1 VKRIA
6 TFLVA
11 TLALGAA
18 SAGANEPL
26 TYDQALSRLRACATA
41 GATNAPHGS
50 LREAVVAVR
59 SLCRPQINR
68 VYDATDER
76 IAADNPD
83 ASADLLGEL
92 RTKARRKIDRDLAV
106 LVSTQTGLAQ

>member
-1 VKRIA
+1 MKQIA
-6 TFLVA
+6 TFLVV

-18 SAGANEPL
+18 AASANEPL
-26 TYDQALSRLRACATA
+26 TYDQAISRLRACATA
-41 GATNAPHGS
+41 GATNAPRGS

-59 SLCRPQINR
+59 SLCRPQIDR
-68 VYDATDER
+68 VHDATDER

-83 ASADLLGEL
+83 ASAELLGEL

>member
-1 VKRIA
+1 MKRLA
-6 TFLVA
+6 TFLAV

-18 SAGANEPL
+18 AAGANEPL
-26 TYDQALSRLRACATA
+26 TYDQAISRLRACATA
-41 GATNAPHGS
+41 GATNAPRGS

-59 SLCRPQINR
+59 SLCHPQINR
-68 VYDATDER
+68 VYDASYER

-83 ASADLLGEL
+83 ATADRLGEL
-92 RTKARRKIDRDLAV
+92 RAKARRKIDRDLAV